1 MINSFVDV
9 TDSIRIGRLR
19 YTETETL
26 GRARDIEVR
35 VSPQD
40 FVANRTAL
48 FGKTRMGKSNTI
60 KVILETMLSTVD
72 NLGQIVFD
80 LSGEY
85 TYPDPQTGAS
95 LYLRYQRQCS
105 RYSLKPRH
113 PEVERAAGAP
123 KPSVLRVNFHR
134 QIELGHAIINGL
146 FMDRR
151 PDYMAP
157 FFGWE
162 PVDADKIPDR
172 FPDHGDRTR
181 YNRALSMYRA
191 VLYEAGFSSGG
202 NSRVDLELH
211 APLRQRL
218 AQDPN
223 VAQFARM
230 EKRNN
235 IDQVADQQDLSIA
248 TRIYEYLW
256 PVYENNPNDAAL
268 FPVSQRNGK
277 PYFEPIHRS
286 LLKMIGDRNV
296 SGAKKLTPFKDY
308 HDPQGSDIVKAI
320 VNEVDDGKTVLLDL
334 ANADTVVANYYS
346 EMIAKEVF
354 ARQMTKFSELEKVDF
369 DKHSVLFYFE
379 EAHNLFRA
387 DDKDLTSIYN
397 KLAKEGGKFRI
408 GMVYATQSMTTLSPD
423 LLKNTENFF
432 IAHLND
438 DHEIK
443 EIERRYEFNG
453 IGLDVQRARSKGYVR
468 MITLSHRY
476 ALPVQIQLFN
486 PSKSVSL

>member
-1 MINSFVDV
+1 
-9 TDSIRIGRLR
+9 
-19 YTETETL
+19 
-26 GRARDIEVR
+26 
-35 VSPQD
+35 
-40 FVANRTAL
+40 
-48 FGKTRMGKSNTI
+48 
-60 KVILETMLSTVD
+60 
-72 NLGQIVFD
+72 
-80 LSGEY
+80 
-85 TYPDPQTGAS
+85 
-95 LYLRYQRQCS
+95 
-105 RYSLKPRH
+105 
-113 PEVERAAGAP
+113 
-123 KPSVLRVNFHR
+123 
-134 QIELGHAIINGL
+134 
-146 FMDRR
+146 
-151 PDYMAP
+151 
-157 FFGWE
+157 
-162 PVDADKIPDR
+162 
-172 FPDHGDRTR
+172 
-181 YNRALSMYRA
+181 MYRA

-202 NSRVDLELH
+202 NPRVDLELH

-334 ANADTVVANYYS
+334 ANADPVVANYYS

-438 DHEIK
+438 DREIK